1 MVKFYIFLL
10 NTINTIYLDTIIG
23 TYECKVDAKGRVLLP
38 APLKKQLA
46 SSLQNGFVLK
56 RSVFQPCLEL
66 YPMEEWDLM
75 MKKINKLNRFV
86 KKNNDFIRRFT
97 AGVKVV
103 EIDALGRLLISK
115 DLVDYASIFKDVVF
129 SSAVNIVE
137 IWDKDLYEKSIDGE
151 DVDFADLAEEVM
163 GNLNDDDNGIS

>member
-1 MVKFYIFLL
+1 M
-10 NTINTIYLDTIIG
+10 NTIVG
-23 TYECKVDAKGRVLLP
+23 TYECKVDAKGRLMMP

-66 YPMEEWDLM
+66 YQMEEWDLM
-75 MKKINKLNRFV
+75 MQKINKLNRFV

-103 EIDALGRLLISK
+103 EIDALGRLLVPK
-115 DLVDYASIFKDVVF
+115 DLVAFSSISKDVVF

-137 IWDKDLYEKSIDGE
+137 IWDKDLYEKSISGE
-151 DVDFADLAEEVM
+151 DMDFADLAEEVM
-163 GNLNDDDNGIS
+163 GNINDDDNGIS

>member
-1 MVKFYIFLL
+1 MM
-10 NTINTIYLDTIIG
+10 
-23 TYECKVDAKGRVLLP
+23 P

-75 MKKINKLNRFV
+75 MQKINKLNRFV

-103 EIDALGRLLISK
+103 EIDALGRLLVPK
-115 DLVDYASIFKDVVF
+115 DLVAFSSIAKDVVF

-137 IWDKDLYEKSIDGE
+137 IWDKDLYEKSISGE
-151 DVDFADLAEEVM
+151 DMDFADLAEEVM
-163 GNLNDDDNGIS
+163 GNINDDDNGIS